1 MDDERDDGTTKPG
14 ETRVIPEAEEAPRPE
29 TGMVP
34 EGGTA
39 APEDDGQRKRRRRR
53 VAAGVAAA
61 AVAVGLGVSLALGSG
76 QPVPET
82 PEPATDVA
90 PTTQQATEEEPSD
103 LDEEGVE
110 GIVESNL
117 AYAGEDV
124 TAEAGS
130 AEVSATDGHVMVAQ
144 RTDDGAEAR
153 VEASAKRAAATMSA
167 LANRTVGGAKVSDVT
182 WVMCDPEGT
191 PKAAVRVTPESPSVA
206 TAAGDAVTDQSVADV
221 LAGTDGWAIS
231 TDTHDALPDS
241 GSIPQTGGIAPT
253 APDGS
258 AVAVDTT
265 SAGTDGETDDV
276 TAGGNAGG
284 DAATISQSDPA
295 TTGGGSTSQGDPA
308 TTGGSPSGSGSSASS
323 GSASDEGP
331 VSQSQPAHTHDWQ
344 PVYQSVWVQDTAA
357 WDESTYS
364 TVVRYRCSQC
374 GKTFD
379 SLAELEA
386 HGDAAHPDFYSYST
400 VSEKVQTGT
409 KHHDATGHYEQ
420 QVTGYRCAG
429 CGATK

>member
-1 MDDERDDGTTKPG
+1 MDDEREDGPTQPD
-14 ETRVIPEAEEAPRPE
+14 ETRVIPGAEESPE
-29 TGMVP
+29 PEEGMAS

-39 APEDDGQRKRRRRR
+39 SPDGDGQRKRRRRR

-76 QPVPET
+76 QPAPET
-82 PEPATDVA
+82 PEPGTDVA

-103 LDEEGVE
+103 LDEAGVE
-110 GIVESNL
+110 GIVESDL

-130 AEVSATDGHVMVAQ
+130 AEVTATDGHVMVTQ

-206 TAAGDAVTDQSVADV
+206 TAAGDASTDQSVADV
-221 LAGTDGWAIS
+221 LAGTDGWVIS
-231 TDTHDALPDS
+231 TDTHDALPDP
-241 GSIPQTGGIAPT
+241 GSVPQTGGTAPT

-265 SAGTDGETDDV
+265 SAGTDGETDDATV
-276 TAGGNAGG
+276 AADAGG
-284 DAATISQSDPA
+284 DAGTS
-295 TTGGGSTSQGDPA
+295 SQGDPA
-308 TTGGSPSGSGSSASS
+308 TTGGSSTTSGPSSPSTPSASGPSSS
-323 GSASDEGP
+323 GSPSSGA
-331 VSQSQPAHTHDWQ
+331 QQTHTHDWQ
-344 PVYQSVWVQDTAA
+344 PVYQSVWVQDSAA
-357 WDESTYS
+357 WDEPVYS
-364 TVVRYRCSQC
+364 TVVKYRCQAC
-374 GKTFD
+374 GALFD
-379 SLAELEA
+379 NLDELMD
-386 HGDAAHPDFYSYST
+386 HGDAVHNSESSYST
-400 VSEKVQTGT
+400 KAVQVQTGT
-409 KHHDATGHYEQ
+409 RHHDATGHYEQ
-420 QVTGYRCAG
+420 QVTGYRCTG

>member
-1 MDDERDDGTTKPG
+1 MDDERDDGTAKPG
-14 ETRVIPEAEEAPRPE
+14 ETRVIPETEEAPRPE

-34 EGGTA
+34 EESTA
-39 APEDDGQRKRRRRR
+39 APENDGQRKRRRRR

-76 QPVPET
+76 QPAPET
-82 PEPATDVA
+82 PEPGTDVA

-103 LDEEGVE
+103 LDEAGVE
-110 GIVESNL
+110 GIVESDL

-130 AEVSATDGHVMVAQ
+130 AEVTATDGHVMVTQ

-191 PKAAVRVTPESPSVA
+191 PKDAVRVTPESPSVA
-206 TAAGDAVTDQSVADV
+206 TAAGDASTDQSVADV
-221 LAGTDGWAIS
+221 LAGTDGWVIS
-231 TDTHDALPDS
+231 TDTHDALPDP
-241 GSIPQTGGIAPT
+241 GSVPQTGGTAPT

-265 SAGTDGETDDV
+265 SAGTDGETDDATV
-276 TAGGNAGG
+276 AADAGG
-284 DAATISQSDPA
+284 DAGTS
-295 TTGGGSTSQGDPA
+295 SQGDPA
-308 TTGGSPSGSGSSASS
+308 TTGGSSTTSGPSSPSTPSASGPSSS
-323 GSASDEGP
+323 GSPSSGA
-331 VSQSQPAHTHDWQ
+331 QQTHTHDWQ
-344 PVYQSVWVQDTAA
+344 PVYQSVWVQDSAA
-357 WDESTYS
+357 WDEPVYS
-364 TVVRYRCSQC
+364 TVVKYRCQAC
-374 GKTFD
+374 GALFD
-379 SLAELEA
+379 NLDELMDHA
-386 HGDAAHPDFYSYST
+386 DAVHNSESSYST
-400 VSEKVQTGT
+400 KAVQVQTGT
-409 KHHDATGHYEQ
+409 RHHDATGHYEQ
-420 QVTGYRCAG
+420 QVTGYRCTG

>member
-1 MDDERDDGTTKPG
+1 MDDERDDGTAKPG
-14 ETRVIPEAEEAPRPE
+14 ETRVIPETEEVPRPE
-29 TGMVP
+29 TGVVP
-34 EGGTA
+34 EESTA
-39 APEDDGQRKRRRRR
+39 APENDGQRKRRRRR

-76 QPVPET
+76 QPAPET

-103 LDEEGVE
+103 LDEAGVE
-110 GIVESNL
+110 GVVESNL

-130 AEVSATDGHVMVAQ
+130 AEVTATDGHVMVTQ

-191 PKAAVRVTPESPSVA
+191 PKAAVRVTPKSPSVA
-206 TAAGDAVTDQSVADV
+206 TAAGDAATDQSVADV

-241 GSIPQTGGIAPT
+241 GSIPQTGGTAPT

-265 SAGTDGETDDV
+265 SAGTDGETDDA
-276 TAGGNAGG
+276 TATGNAGG
-284 DAATISQSDPA
+284 DA
-295 TTGGGSTSQGDPA
+295 TTTSQGDPA
-308 TTGGSPSGSGSSASS
+308 KTDGGASAPSGNSS
-323 GSASDEGP
+323 GMGS
-331 VSQSQPAHTHDWQ
+331 VSQSQPTHTHTWE
-344 PVYQSVWVQDTAA
+344 PVYQSVWVQDSAA
-357 WDESTYS
+357 WDEPVYS
-364 TVVRYRCSQC
+364 TVVKYRCQAC
-374 GKTFD
+374 GALFD
-379 SLAELEA
+379 NLDELMD
-386 HGDAAHPDFYSYST
+386 HGDAVHNSESSYST
-400 VSEKVQTGT
+400 KAVQVQTGT
-409 KHHDATGHYEQ
+409 KHHDAAGHYEQ
-420 QVTGYRCAG
+420 VVVGYRCTG